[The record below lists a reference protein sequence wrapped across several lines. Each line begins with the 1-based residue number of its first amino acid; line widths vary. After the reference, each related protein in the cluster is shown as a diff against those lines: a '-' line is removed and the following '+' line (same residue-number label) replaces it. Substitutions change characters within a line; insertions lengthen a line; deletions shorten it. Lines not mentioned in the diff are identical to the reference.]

1 MEDLVSS
8 DLISLNEVE
17 TWDTEA
23 LKDYCRRSG
32 FKCSGKR
39 KELCSRVY
47 TLYIAETPEVPGLND
62 QEIYKIKQYNIIQDW
77 RVSSRP

>member
-17 TWDTEA
+17 TWDA
-23 LKDYCRRSG
+23 DAMKYYCRRSG
-32 FKCSGKR
+32 FKCSGTR

-47 TLYIAETPEVPGLND
+47 TLYNAETSEVPGLSD
-62 QEIYKIKQYNIIQDW
+62 QEI
-77 RVSSRP
+77 